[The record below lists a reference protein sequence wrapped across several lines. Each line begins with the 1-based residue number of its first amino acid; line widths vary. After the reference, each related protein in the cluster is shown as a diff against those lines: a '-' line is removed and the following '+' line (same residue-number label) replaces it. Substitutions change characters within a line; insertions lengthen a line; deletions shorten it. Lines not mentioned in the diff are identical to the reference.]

1 MVVGLAVVVAGLG
14 WVGVKRLLYQD
25 PDNDLGLVS
34 QSWLTEQRSGK
45 QSDRFS

>member
-1 MVVGLAVVVAGLG
+1 MVGLVVVVVGLG
-14 WVGVKRLLYQD
+14 WVGVKRMLHQD
-25 PDNDLGLVS
+25 SDKDLGLVS